1 MRFWLSL
8 LLLLP
13 ALVMAG
19 VPATDA
25 RETEVSDF
33 RTHFKMPEYAT
44 RKQWEA
50 RKQRLRQQIL
60 AAAGLLPMPPRT
72 PLRPKIVRRVEHT
85 RKLQLLPSEW

>member
-1 MRFWLSL
+1 
-8 LLLLP
+8 
-13 ALVMAG
+13 MAG

-50 RKQRLRQQIL
+50 RKQRRPSLAEVEADYIRETL
-60 AAAGLLPMPPRT
+60 AAT
-72 PLRPKIVRRVEHT
+72 
-85 RKLQLLPSEW
+85 